1 MNSFKV
7 EGGVRLSGEVF
18 PQGAKNEAL
27 QILCA
32 VLLTPETV
40 TVKIE
45 INGVVYPVSCMTG
58 EEDRLIDSSKEVN
71 KVIASLSN
79 VSETI
84 GETRLLAMTSLILAD
99 KLIEQENTSENNNL
113 NELINWLE
121 KATERMNKVAKLLE
135 NK

>member
-1 MNSFKV
+1 MS
-7 EGGVRLSGEVF
+7 
-18 PQGAKNEAL
+18 
-27 QILCA
+27 
-32 VLLTPETV
+32 ETV

-58 EEDRLIDSSKEVN
+58 EEDRLIESSKEVN

-99 KLIEQENTSENNNL
+99 KLIDQENTYDNNNL

-135 NK
+135 NT

>member
-1 MNSFKV
+1 MS
-7 EGGVRLSGEVF
+7 
-18 PQGAKNEAL
+18 
-27 QILCA
+27 
-32 VLLTPETV
+32 ETV

-45 INGVVYPVSCMTG
+45 INGVVYPVSCMSG
-58 EEDRLIDSSKEVN
+58 EEDRLIESSKEVN

-99 KLIEQENTSENNNL
+99 KFISQEHNADNTDI
-113 NELINWLE
+113 NELVNWLE
-121 KATERMNKVAKLLE
+121 KAIERMNKVAKLLE

>member
-1 MNSFKV
+1 MS
-7 EGGVRLSGEVF
+7 
-18 PQGAKNEAL
+18 
-27 QILCA
+27 
-32 VLLTPETV
+32 ETV

-58 EEDRLIDSSKEVN
+58 EEDRLIESSKEVN

-84 GETRLLAMTSLILAD
+84 GETRLLAMASLILAD
-99 KLIEQENTSENNNL
+99 KLIEQKNTSDNNNL
-113 NELINWLE
+113 YELINWLE
-121 KATERMNKVAKLLE
+121 KATERMNKVAMLLQ

>member
-1 MNSFKV
+1 MS
-7 EGGVRLSGEVF
+7 
-18 PQGAKNEAL
+18 
-27 QILCA
+27 
-32 VLLTPETV
+32 ETV

-45 INGVVYPVSCMTG
+45 INGVVYPVSCITG
-58 EEDRLIDSSKEVN
+58 EEDRLIESSKEVN
-71 KVIASLSN
+71 KVISSLSN

-99 KLIEQENTSENNNL
+99 KLMEQENTSDNNNL
-113 NELINWLE
+113 DEIINWLE

>member
-1 MNSFKV
+1 MS
-7 EGGVRLSGEVF
+7 
-18 PQGAKNEAL
+18 
-27 QILCA
+27 
-32 VLLTPETV
+32 ETV

-58 EEDRLIDSSKEVN
+58 EEDRLIESSKEVN

-84 GETRLLAMTSLILAD
+84 GETRLLAMTSLIIAD
-99 KLIEQENTSENNNL
+99 KLIERENTSDKNNL

>member
-1 MNSFKV
+1 MS
-7 EGGVRLSGEVF
+7 
-18 PQGAKNEAL
+18 
-27 QILCA
+27 
-32 VLLTPETV
+32 ETI

-45 INGVVYPVSCMTG
+45 INGVVYPVSCMAG
-58 EEDRLIDSSKEVN
+58 EEDRLIESAKEVN

-99 KLIEQENTSENNNL
+99 KLIEKENKTIVNNNM
-113 NELINWLE
+113 NELVNWLE
-121 KATERMNKVAKLLE
+121 KNTERMNKVAKLLE

>member
-1 MNSFKV
+1 MS
-7 EGGVRLSGEVF
+7 
-18 PQGAKNEAL
+18 
-27 QILCA
+27 
-32 VLLTPETV
+32 ETV

-99 KLIEQENTSENNNL
+99 KLIEQENTPDNNNL

>member
-1 MNSFKV
+1 MS
-7 EGGVRLSGEVF
+7 
-18 PQGAKNEAL
+18 
-27 QILCA
+27 
-32 VLLTPETV
+32 ETV

-58 EEDRLIDSSKEVN
+58 EEDRLIESSKEVN

-84 GETRLLAMTSLILAD
+84 GEARLLAMTSLILTD
-99 KLIEQENTSENNNL
+99 KLIEKENTSDNNNM
-113 NELINWLE
+113 NELCNWLE

>member
-1 MNSFKV
+1 MS
-7 EGGVRLSGEVF
+7 
-18 PQGAKNEAL
+18 
-27 QILCA
+27 
-32 VLLTPETV
+32 ETV

-45 INGVVYPVSCMTG
+45 INGVVYPVTCMIG

-99 KLIEQENTSENNNL
+99 KLIEQENTSDNNNL

>member
-1 MNSFKV
+1 MS
-7 EGGVRLSGEVF
+7 
-18 PQGAKNEAL
+18 EA
-27 QILCA
+27 
-32 VLLTPETV
+32 V

-58 EEDRLIDSSKEVN
+58 EEDRLIESSKEVN
-71 KVIASLSN
+71 KIISSLSK

-99 KLIEQENTSENNNL
+99 KLIEQENISDNNNL
-113 NELINWLE
+113 NELIIWLE

>member
-1 MNSFKV
+1 MS
-7 EGGVRLSGEVF
+7 
-18 PQGAKNEAL
+18 
-27 QILCA
+27 
-32 VLLTPETV
+32 ETV

-58 EEDRLIDSSKEVN
+58 EEDRLIESSKEVN

-99 KLIEQENTSENNNL
+99 KLIEQENSSDKNNL

-121 KATERMNKVAKLLE
+121 KATKRMNKVAKLLE

>member
-1 MNSFKV
+1 MS
-7 EGGVRLSGEVF
+7 
-18 PQGAKNEAL
+18 EA
-27 QILCA
+27 
-32 VLLTPETV
+32 V

-45 INGVVYPVSCMTG
+45 INGVVYPVSCMAG
-58 EEDRLIDSSKEVN
+58 EEDRLIESAKEVN

-99 KLIEQENTSENNNL
+99 KLIEKENTTDVNKNM
-113 NELINWLE
+113 NELVNWLE
-121 KATERMNKVAKLLE
+121 KNTERMNKVAKLLE

>member
-1 MNSFKV
+1 MS
-7 EGGVRLSGEVF
+7 
-18 PQGAKNEAL
+18 
-27 QILCA
+27 
-32 VLLTPETV
+32 ETV

-45 INGVVYPVSCMTG
+45 INGVVYPISCMAG
-58 EEDRLIDSSKEVN
+58 EEDRLIESSKEVN

-99 KLIEQENTSENNNL
+99 KLIEQENTSDNNNL

>member
-1 MNSFKV
+1 MS
-7 EGGVRLSGEVF
+7 
-18 PQGAKNEAL
+18 
-27 QILCA
+27 
-32 VLLTPETV
+32 ETV

-58 EEDRLIDSSKEVN
+58 EEDRLIESSKEVN

-99 KLIEQENTSENNNL
+99 KLIEQENTSNNNNL

>member
-1 MNSFKV
+1 MMS
-7 EGGVRLSGEVF
+7 
-18 PQGAKNEAL
+18 
-27 QILCA
+27 
-32 VLLTPETV
+32 ETV

-45 INGVVYPVSCMTG
+45 INGVVYPVSCMIG
-58 EEDRLIDSSKEVN
+58 EEDRLIESSKEVN

-99 KLIEQENTSENNNL
+99 KLITQENISDNNNM

>member
-1 MNSFKV
+1 MS
-7 EGGVRLSGEVF
+7 
-18 PQGAKNEAL
+18 
-27 QILCA
+27 
-32 VLLTPETV
+32 ETV

-58 EEDRLIDSSKEVN
+58 EEDRLIESSKEVN

-79 VSETI
+79 LSETI
-84 GETRLLAMTSLILAD
+84 GETRLLAMASLILAD
-99 KLIEQENTSENNNL
+99 QLIEKVNIKDANDNM
-113 NELINWLE
+113 NELLNWLE

>member
-1 MNSFKV
+1 MS
-7 EGGVRLSGEVF
+7 
-18 PQGAKNEAL
+18 
-27 QILCA
+27 
-32 VLLTPETV
+32 ETV

-58 EEDRLIDSSKEVN
+58 EEDRLIESSKEVN
-71 KVIASLSN
+71 KVISSLSN

-99 KLIEQENTSENNNL
+99 KLIEQDNTSDNNNL

>member
-1 MNSFKV
+1 MS
-7 EGGVRLSGEVF
+7 
-18 PQGAKNEAL
+18 
-27 QILCA
+27 
-32 VLLTPETV
+32 ETV
-40 TVKIE
+40 IVKIE
-45 INGVVYPVSCMTG
+45 INGIVYPVSCMTG
-58 EEDRLIDSSKEVN
+58 EEDRLIESSKEVN
-71 KVIASLSN
+71 KVISSLSK

-99 KLIEQENTSENNNL
+99 KLIEQKNTSDNNNL

>member
-1 MNSFKV
+1 MS
-7 EGGVRLSGEVF
+7 
-18 PQGAKNEAL
+18 
-27 QILCA
+27 
-32 VLLTPETV
+32 ETV

-58 EEDRLIDSSKEVN
+58 EENRLIESSKEVN

-99 KLIEQENTSENNNL
+99 KLIDQENTSDNNNL

>member
-1 MNSFKV
+1 MS
-7 EGGVRLSGEVF
+7 
-18 PQGAKNEAL
+18 
-27 QILCA
+27 
-32 VLLTPETV
+32 ETV

-45 INGVVYPVSCMTG
+45 INGVVYPVSCMSG
-58 EEDRLIDSSKEVN
+58 EEDRLIESSKEVN
-71 KVIASLSN
+71 KVIASLSK

-99 KLIEQENTSENNNL
+99 KFIAQEHTADNNDI
-113 NELINWLE
+113 NELVNWLE

>member
-1 MNSFKV
+1 MS
-7 EGGVRLSGEVF
+7 
-18 PQGAKNEAL
+18 
-27 QILCA
+27 
-32 VLLTPETV
+32 ETV

-58 EEDRLIDSSKEVN
+58 EEDRLIESSKEVN
-71 KVIASLSN
+71 KVISSLSK

-99 KLIEQENTSENNNL
+99 KLIEQENNYDNNNL

>member
-1 MNSFKV
+1 MS
-7 EGGVRLSGEVF
+7 
-18 PQGAKNEAL
+18 
-27 QILCA
+27 
-32 VLLTPETV
+32 ETV

-58 EEDRLIDSSKEVN
+58 EEDRLIESSKEVN
-71 KVIASLSN
+71 KVITSLSN
-79 VSETI
+79 VSETV

-99 KLIEQENTSENNNL
+99 KLIEQENTSDNNNL

>member
-1 MNSFKV
+1 MS
-7 EGGVRLSGEVF
+7 
-18 PQGAKNEAL
+18 
-27 QILCA
+27 
-32 VLLTPETV
+32 ETV

-45 INGVVYPVSCMTG
+45 INGVVYPVSCMAG
-58 EEDRLIDSSKEVN
+58 EEDRLIKSSKEVN

-99 KLIEQENTSENNNL
+99 KLIEQDNTSNNNNL

>member
-1 MNSFKV
+1 MS
-7 EGGVRLSGEVF
+7 
-18 PQGAKNEAL
+18 
-27 QILCA
+27 
-32 VLLTPETV
+32 ETV

-58 EEDRLIDSSKEVN
+58 EEDRLIESSKEVN

-99 KLIEQENTSENNNL
+99 KLIEQENNDDNNNL